1 MAFLA
6 ACNPLAQPENRWSVG
21 WLVDASHGTTRS
33 LSHSKL
39 TRFPLGSSENLEVL
53 TFGRFGTSR
62 SYKSARN
69 THQGPI
75 SLGDIIPVLCV
86 YVHVYIDICVCVCVC
101 VCVYIYLFIIYLFIF
116 NLFMWSVC
124 IYRERESVCIYIVHI
139 YIVYEYIYIFIY
151 L

>member
-86 YVHVYIDICVCVCVC
+86 YVHVYIDICVCVCV
-101 VCVYIYLFIIYLFIF
+101 YIYICLLFICLSLIYLCGLFVFIEK
-116 NLFMWSVC
+116 
-124 IYRERESVCIYIVHI
+124 ERVCIYIVHI
-139 YIVYEYIYIFIY
+139 YI
-151 L
+151 

>member
-86 YVHVYIDICVCVCVC
+86 YVHVYIDICVCVCVYI
-101 VCVYIYLFIIYLFIF
+101 YIYLFIIYLFIF

-124 IYRERESVCIYIVHI
+124 IYRERESVYI
-139 YIVYEYIYIFIY
+139 
-151 L
+151 